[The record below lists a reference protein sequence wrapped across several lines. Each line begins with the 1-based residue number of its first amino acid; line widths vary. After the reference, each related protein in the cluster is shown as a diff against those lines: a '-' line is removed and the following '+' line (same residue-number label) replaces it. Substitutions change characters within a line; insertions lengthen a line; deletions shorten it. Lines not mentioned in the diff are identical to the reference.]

1 MIVVTKKNGTPRER
15 APGLR
20 RYIAAIVAL
29 ATLAVVAGAWFWITR
44 QPARVELGLPHG
56 VIVVG
61 CGAFVAA
68 LIAGLRTMSFWDVLE
83 LAWNLLVGLFALIGA
98 VLKGIWTGFLS
109 LIGWD

>member
-29 ATLAVVAGAWFWITR
+29 VALAVVVGAWFWMTR
-44 QPARVELGLPHG
+44 QPARVELGIPHG
-56 VIVVG
+56 VIAVG

-68 LIAGLRTMSFWDVLE
+68 LIAGLRAMSFWDVLE
-83 LAWNLLVGLFALIGA
+83 LAWDLLAGLFALIGA
-98 VLKGIWTGFLS
+98 VLKGIWNGFLS